1 MFNLHNTQ
9 NVFSLITHITPT
21 VLASACVQCG
31 ELPFFDNE
39 KKILVL
45 AVLKYWRAPL
55 LPSSTFDDRTEDRER
70 STTRLEF
77 GPDGLGYTGKLLSG
91 YFVKRRR

>member
-45 AVLKYWRAPL
+45 AVLKYWRA
-55 LPSSTFDDRTEDRER
+55 DDRTEDLER